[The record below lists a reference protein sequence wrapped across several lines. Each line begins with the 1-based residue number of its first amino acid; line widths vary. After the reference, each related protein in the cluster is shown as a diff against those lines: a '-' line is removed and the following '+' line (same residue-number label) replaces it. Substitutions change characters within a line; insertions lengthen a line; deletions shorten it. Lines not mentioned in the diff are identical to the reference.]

1 MAPHPVIQRRQAERR
16 ALLDRAAAFVGS
28 LPPALGLRAAVV
40 VGSVAR
46 GDFNRWS
53 DIDVVVVADHLPAGW
68 LDRLDALGP
77 RPGLVQP
84 VAWTPSEW
92 RRQLERGNPLARE
105 GVRAGVWLAGSAE
118 TLASSGQPAPHSGAA
133 PSPG

>member
-1 MAPHPVIQRRQAERR
+1 MSRHPVIERRRAERQ
-16 ALLDRAAAFVGS
+16 ALLDRAVTFVRS
-28 LPPALGLRAAVV
+28 LPPSLGLRAAVV

-105 GVRAGVWLAGSAE
+105 GVEAGVWLAGSAE
-118 TLASSGQPAPHSGAA
+118 MLAASPGPGLDRGPAPA
-133 PSPG
+133 PG